1 MSEEEKFEVIN
12 ITIKAP
18 VDGESWF
25 DRVMDFITAD
35 CQGGDEGGCTC
46 GLETMGGMT
55 GTLEQCFEHERL
67 TEKWAFDVEAA
78 DLKMILDLVN
88 PEALQFDLVKQAH
101 ERLRK
106 AAYWHDDFN
115 EWIANIP
122 DDDEEEEETHLEH
135 YRYCNCLADSG
146 TCCREVCSTCKGEE
160 DE

>member
-25 DRVMDFITAD
+25 DRIMDFITAD

-55 GTLEQCFEHERL
+55 GTLEQCFDHERL

-78 DLKMILDLVN
+78 DLKLALDRLSADTGMNDEVY
-88 PEALQFDLVKQAH
+88 D
-101 ERLRK
+101 RLRK

-115 EWIANIP
+115 EWLANIP
-122 DDDEEEEETHLEH
+122 DEDEETHLEH
-135 YRYCNCLADSG
+135 YTYCNCLADAFI
-146 TCCREVCSTCKGEE
+146 CCKEVCSTCKGEE

>member
-1 MSEEEKFEVIN
+1 VSEEEKFEVIN
-12 ITIKAP
+12 ITVKAP

-25 DRVMDFITAD
+25 DRIMDFITAD

-55 GTLEQCFEHERL
+55 GTLEQCYEHERL
-67 TEKWAFDVEAA
+67 TENWAFDVQAE
-78 DLKMILDLVN
+78 DLKI
-88 PEALQFDLVKQAH
+88 ALAFTDDEFKDTVQY

-115 EWIANIP
+115 EWLANIP
-122 DDDEEEEETHLEH
+122 EEEEEETHLEH
-135 YRYCNCLADSG
+135 YTYCNCLADSA
-146 TCCREVCSTCKGEE
+146 TCCREICSTCKGEE